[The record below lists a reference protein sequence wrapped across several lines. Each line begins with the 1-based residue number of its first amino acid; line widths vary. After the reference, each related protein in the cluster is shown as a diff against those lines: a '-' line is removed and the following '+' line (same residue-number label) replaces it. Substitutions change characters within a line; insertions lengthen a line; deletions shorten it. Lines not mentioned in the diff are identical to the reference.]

1 MKKMSRLRHSRGFT
15 LIEVM
20 VALAVVAVALPALM
34 FSLHQQ
40 IDGTAYLR
48 DKSVARMVAAN
59 KLSEISIMAKARRQ
73 LLKGKDSGS
82 TEMAGRQWD
91 WSMNTTETVVPNFYR
106 IEITVNAQDV
116 DDGTALYT
124 LIGSMSADL
133 RVEVNS
139 GGTDG

>member
-1 MKKMSRLRHSRGFT
+1 MKSPDLKSVRGFT

-48 DKSVARMVAAN
+48 DKSVAHLIAAN
-59 KLSEISIMAKARRQ
+59 KLTEVRLLARARGQ
-73 LLKGKDSGS
+73 LLKGTDSGT

-91 WSMNTTETVVPNFYR
+91 WQLNSTETQLPKFFRV
-106 IEITVNAQDV
+106 EIKVQAPDSPDENSI
-116 DDGTALYT
+116 YT
-124 LIGSMSADL
+124 LVGFLSADL
-133 RVEVNS
+133 NEGESSNAS
-139 GGTDG
+139 GG